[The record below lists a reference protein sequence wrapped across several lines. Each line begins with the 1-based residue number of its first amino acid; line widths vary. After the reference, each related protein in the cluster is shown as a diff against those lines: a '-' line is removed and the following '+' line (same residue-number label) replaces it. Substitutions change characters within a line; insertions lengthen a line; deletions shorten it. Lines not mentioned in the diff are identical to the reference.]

1 MRVPPRRSPLP
12 TPCALLFASASVLAA
27 CSREPS
33 GAASGAASSAS
44 SAALTPAEVAAPAVD
59 EEVKPV
65 YPLLTG
71 PPDPLAE
78 RYCDALYGIGA
89 RRRAACC
96 GGNVG
101 SSLAREC
108 TRNLSGAVQLKA
120 VTLDPADIDRCIAA
134 VERSLDGCDW
144 VAPLAAS
151 SPAPSACD
159 GVVKGVLGAGATC
172 RSSMECAAGLRCHDV
187 GPTAVG
193 RCGAPRE
200 AGPCGGSVDALTT
213 YVRDEGV
220 DRAHPECTGVCNKR
234 RCEAFV
240 KVGGD
245 CTSTLQCGP
254 DAVCANGSPGSAEGG
269 RGSVG
274 KCSAGRPA
282 AAQGDACRD
291 GHCPVGLRCEAGT
304 CQSPRGE
311 GQPCRADDECRG
323 SCVKAAGAEAGTCTK
338 SCGPTYLPG
347 RPIAAAPS
355 KKPRK

>member
-1 MRVPPRRSPLP
+1 ML
-12 TPCALLFASASVLAA
+12 ASASLLAA
-27 CSREPS
+27 CGREPS
-33 GAASGAASSAS
+33 GAAPAAAASAS
-44 SAALTPAEVAAPAVD
+44 SAALTPAEVAGPAAD

-71 PPDPLAE
+71 APDPLAE
-78 RYCDALYGIGA
+78 RYCDALYGISA

-101 SSLAREC
+101 SSLASEC
-108 TRNLSGAVQLKA
+108 TRNLTGAVRLKA
-120 VTLDPADIDRCIAA
+120 VTLDPADVDRCIAA

-151 SPAPSACD
+151 APAPSACD
-159 GVVKGVLGAGATC
+159 GVVKGALGVGATC

-193 RCGAPRE
+193 RCGAPRDV
-200 AGPCGGSVDALTT
+200 GPCGGSVDALTT

-220 DRAHPECTGVCNKR
+220 DRVHPECTGVCNKR

-254 DAVCANGSPGSAEGG
+254 DGVCA
-269 RGSVG
+269 RG
-274 KCSAGRPA
+274 KCAAGKVASAP
-282 AAQGDACRD
+282 GDACLD
-291 GHCPVGLRCEAGT
+291 GHCPVGLRCESGT

-311 GQPCRADDECRG
+311 GQACRADDECRG
-323 SCVKAAGAEAGTCTK
+323 SCVKALGAEAGTCTK

-347 RPIAAAPS
+347 RPVAAAPA
-355 KKPRK
+355 KKSRK